1 MTMTT
6 AYSADA
12 DLLYRNS
19 QKRSHAT
26 DGALTDDGTIVRFI
40 ADEVIGFRVL
50 HIGRREPA
58 TRLETISQ

>member
-1 MTMTT
+1 MNMTT

-12 DLLYRNS
+12 DLLCLNS

-26 DGALTDDGTIVRFI
+26 DGALTDDATIDRFVG
-40 ADEVIGFRVL
+40 DVVIGFRVL

-58 TRLETISQ
+58 RRLETISQ